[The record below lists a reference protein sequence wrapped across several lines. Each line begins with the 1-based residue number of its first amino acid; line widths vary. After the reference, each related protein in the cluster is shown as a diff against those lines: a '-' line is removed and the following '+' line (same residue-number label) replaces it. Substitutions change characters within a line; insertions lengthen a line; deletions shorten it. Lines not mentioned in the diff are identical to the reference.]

1 MKASN
6 SNRGSWP
13 ARLLVTLATAAFLVL
28 PAAAAQAHVA
38 LESSDPANGATVQ
51 SVPAKIGLT
60 FDHTPIAINSI
71 VRVEDS
77 TGTDQADGGVEIVD
91 NHVTQAVKAGAPA
104 GKYTVVW
111 RVVSSDG
118 HPIEGTFSFTANSP
132 GNSAG
137 AAGTASA
144 SATAGSAGT
153 SSDAPTTAAPAQA
166 GTQSGQVPWALVVG
180 IAGVLVLALVVT
192 GIYVRHRLQRSDP
205 DQ

>member
-1 MKASN
+1 MKAESN
-6 SNRGSWP
+6 NRRSWP
-13 ARLLVTLATAAFLVL
+13 GRLLLTLATAAFLVL
-28 PAAAAQAHVA
+28 PAAAAQAHDA

-77 TGTDQADGGVEIVD
+77 TGTDQADGAVEIVD

-118 HPIEGTFSFTANSP
+118 HPIEGTFTFTANSA
-132 GNSAG
+132 NAG
-137 AAGTASA
+137 GS
-144 SATAGSAGT
+144 AGSAVA
-153 SSDAPTTAAPAQA
+153 SSAAPTTAAPAQA
-166 GTQSGQVPWALVVG
+166 ATQSGQVPWALVGG
-180 IAGVLVLALVVT
+180 IAAVLVLALVVT
-192 GIYVRHRLQRSDP
+192 AIFVRRRLQSSDP
-205 DQ
+205 EQ